1 MHFLCILSL
10 HIWLNQNRSMNRT
23 LLFSLITFLFII
35 GCKSENNAGDVNN
48 SSAEQPSLTEA
59 VSHTAIKARD
69 HIGLYTGIL
78 PCADCEGI
86 ETSLYLMANNA
97 YLLTKVYK
105 GVDDKRAYKS
115 IGDFAWNAAGT
126 TVTLSNIENAPNQ
139 FIVEDTRAIQL
150 DMEGNKIEG
159 DLAEKYV
166 LAKQ

>member
-1 MHFLCILSL
+1 MKTLFQLSFLALLSL
-10 HIWLNQNRSMNRT
+10 SA
-23 LLFSLITFLFII
+23 
-35 GCKSENNAGDVNN
+35 CKSENHSDSTNNALAQNE
-48 SSAEQPSLTEA
+48 SASEA

-69 HIGLYTGIL
+69 HIGLYQGML

-105 GVDDKRAYKS
+105 GMADDKAYKE
-115 IGDFAWNAAGT
+115 IGDFEWNADGT

-150 DMEGNKIEG
+150 DMEGKKIEG
-159 DLAEKYV
+159 ELAELYV
-166 LAKQ
+166 LVKQ